1 MTEEQLKAKELY
13 RKMLYAIRKDATDSH
28 KAKVCAILAVI
39 VTTSPDIKIDWNKVI
54 EDIKRL

>member
-1 MTEEQLKAKELY
+1 MAEEQIKAKELY
-13 RKMLYAIRKDATDSH
+13 RKMLYAIKKDATNSH

-39 VTTSPDIKIDWNKVI
+39 ITTSPDTKIDWEKVI

>member
-1 MTEEQLKAKELY
+1 MTEEQIKAKELY
-13 RKMLYAIRKDATDSH
+13 RKMLYAIKKDATNSH

-39 VTTSPDIKIDWNKVI
+39 ITTSPDIKINWNQVV